1 VNPAPT
7 VDVSKQQTGVDIAL
21 SMRELT
27 VALPRSGSAD
37 LQILHGV
44 DLEVP
49 AGQVV
54 ALAGESGSGKSTAM
68 LSALR
73 LLPWGARIGGHIEAD
88 GVDVVAMSKRELR
101 DFRARHAR
109 VVLQDPWSSLH
120 PMHTIGSQLIESA
133 RSGEPGLSKSAAR
146 ELAVDTLTRVGIADP
161 EARMKTYPHQMSG
174 GQLQR
179 VVIAMALVA
188 KPTLL
193 FCDEP
198 TTALDVTTQ
207 AQILDLLRTLNR
219 ETGLTIVIASH
230 DLDVIA
236 GIADRLVV
244 MYAGAV
250 VEQGPVEELMTK
262 PQHPYTWALLQTAP
276 EHNRGKRLRTIEGRP
291 PALDNL
297 PPGCAF
303 AQRCDFAID
312 NCIKTRPR
320 LLPLLSAPGHAT
332 ACLRVQHEMSSGV
345 QEDTVAA
352 LSGKSLTS

>member
-1 VNPAPT
+1 MSAQVPPEVTGHRVLVVDDDAGLARALAINLRVHGWEVTTAPT
-7 VDVSKQQTGVDIAL
+7 GAAAL
-21 SMRELT
+21 D
-27 VALPRSGSAD
+27 AA
-37 LQILHGV
+37 
-44 DLEVP
+44 
-49 AGQVV
+49 AG
-54 ALAGESGSGKSTAM
+54 TH
-68 LSALR
+68 
-73 LLPWGARIGGHIEAD
+73 P
-88 GVDVVAMSKRELR
+88 DVV
-101 DFRARHAR
+101 
-109 VVLQDPWSSLH
+109 V
-120 PMHTIGSQLIESA
+120 
-133 RSGEPGLSKSAAR
+133 
-146 ELAVDTLTRVGIADP
+146 
-161 EARMKTYPHQMSG
+161 
-174 GQLQR
+174 
-179 VVIAMALVA
+179 
-188 KPTLL
+188 
-193 FCDEP
+193 
-198 TTALDVTTQ
+198 
-207 AQILDLLRTLNR
+207 LDL
-219 ETGLTIVIASH
+219 GLPDISG
-230 DLDVIA
+230 LDVIA

>member
-1 VNPAPT
+1 MNPLLS
-7 VDVSKQQTGVDIAL
+7 VDVSKQETAL
-21 SMRELT
+21 SMREVT
-27 VALPRSGSAD
+27 VHLPRSDGAD

-54 ALAGESGSGKSTAM
+54 ALAGESGSGKSTAI

-73 LLPWGARIGGHIEAD
+73 LLPWGARIGGHVEAA
-88 GVDVVAMSKRELR
+88 GVDVVAMSKQELR
-101 DFRARHAR
+101 EFRARHAR

-133 RSGEPGLSKSAAR
+133 RSGKPGLPKSAAR
-146 ELAVDTLTRVGIADP
+146 DLAVDTLTRVGIADP

-188 KPTLL
+188 EPTLL
-193 FCDEP
+193 LCDEP
-198 TTALDVTTQ
+198 TTALDITTQ
-207 AQILDLLRTLNR
+207 AQILELLRTLNR

-230 DLDVIA
+230 DLDVIT

-250 VEQGPVEELMTK
+250 VEQGPVAELMTE

-291 PALDNL
+291 PALDHL
-297 PPGCAF
+297 PSGCAF
-303 AQRCDFAID
+303 APRCDFATAD
-312 NCIKTRPR
+312 CEETRPR
-320 LLPLLSAPGHAT
+320 LLTLPSAPQHAT
-332 ACLRVQHEMSSGV
+332 ACLRVQHQFLPGG
-345 QEDTVAA
+345 QQATVPAI
-352 LSGKSLTS
+352 SEKSLTT